1 MSSPA
6 LVSLFMTTLPCHYI
20 LMSLRR
26 IAEARIREAIEQG
39 VFDNLPGAGKP
50 LDLEEYFNTP
60 EDLRMAHSILK
71 NANCRPMEVELL
83 AEIARLEQ
91 ALSTAG
97 DDVARI
103 ALQRDLSHRRT
114 ELAILL
120 ERRPRTSK

>member
-1 MSSPA
+1 MS
-6 LVSLFMTTLPCHYI
+6 FN
-20 LMSLRR
+20 R
-26 IAEARIREAIEQG
+26 IAENRIREAIEQG
-39 VFDNLPGAGKP
+39 EFDNLPGAGKP
-50 LDLEEYFNTP
+50 VNLDDYFSTP

-91 ALSTAG
+91 SLSTAG
-97 DDVARI
+97 DDAARI

>member
-1 MSSPA
+1 MS
-6 LVSLFMTTLPCHYI
+6 FN
-20 LMSLRR
+20 R
-26 IAEARIREAIEQG
+26 IAENRIREAIEQG
-39 VFDNLPGAGKP
+39 EFDNLPGAGKP
-50 LDLEEYFNTP
+50 VNLEDYFSTP

-97 DDVARI
+97 DDAARI

-120 ERRPRTSK
+120 ERRPRSVKSVSYTHLTLPTILRV